1 MENQAPLNILGLS
14 GSLRKGS
21 YNTSLLRAAAE
32 LLPPGMVLDTFDL
45 SLLPIFNADHEKPF
59 PAAVEE
65 FRIRMAEA
73 DALLIAC
80 PEYNSSLTG
89 ALKNAIDWA
98 SRSPQSPLNRK
109 PVAVMGASTG
119 NFGTVR
125 AQLHLRQIL
134 THVGALTV
142 PKPEVLIARADKA
155 FDAEGRLTDEA
166 ARGFLRDLL
175 TALADWTRQVNPDL
189 LQSNPTR

>member
-65 FRIRMAEA
+65 FRIRVAEA

-155 FDAEGRLTDEA
+155 FDADGRLTDEA